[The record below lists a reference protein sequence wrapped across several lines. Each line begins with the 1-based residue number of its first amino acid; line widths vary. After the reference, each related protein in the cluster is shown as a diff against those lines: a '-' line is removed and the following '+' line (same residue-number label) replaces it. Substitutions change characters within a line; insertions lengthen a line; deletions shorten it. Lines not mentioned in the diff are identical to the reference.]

1 MFYNNERVVPF
12 WTQEITKVI
21 RYLGTDNV
29 YISIVESNSD
39 DSTPSLLRAFDSQ
52 LSTMNVSR
60 RILTNDTSIARPKSM
75 STSLPRIEFLSA
87 VRNRVMEPL
96 INQPDFDRV
105 VFSNDVFVTAEGVV
119 ELLNTRDGNYDMACG
134 TDLAY
139 WGLHDAW
146 VTRDRLGHL
155 VSSQWPYLLEDT
167 GMNAIMKDEPA
178 PVFTCWNGIVSF
190 RPDPF
195 LPPSSRK
202 SGALSTVP
210 ANFEV
215 PESHPWVQEGR
226 VKKGMAPV
234 EMPELRFR
242 ASGRRECFGS
252 ESFNLPYDL
261 RRVYDMQEIYMNPRV
276 ITSYEW
282 SYFVWYK
289 YITRHWLVKWW
300 IEKVE
305 MGDGMHRA
313 KMIVG
318 EADRVWTWD
327 GGECQPGLDWS

>member
-1 MFYNNERVVPF
+1 
-12 WTQEITKVI
+12 
-21 RYLGTDNV
+21 
-29 YISIVESNSD
+29 
-39 DSTPSLLRAFDSQ
+39 
-52 LSTMNVSR
+52 MNVSR

-105 VFSNDVFVTAEGVV
+105 VFSNDVFVTAEGVI

-139 WGLHDAW
+139 WGYAFPISFCPLSILHPDIMTRRTNVLSVSRRFYISLHDAW

-202 SGALSTVP
+202 SGALSMIPV
-210 ANFEV
+210 NFEV

-226 VKKGMAPV
+226 VRKGMAPV

-261 RRVYDMQEIYMNPRV
+261 RRVYDMQCVSFLFRSP
-276 ITSYEW
+276 TSSW
-282 SYFVWYK
+282 LWCLADCLTIFN
-289 YITRHWLVKWW
+289 RHT
-300 IEKVE
+300 
-305 MGDGMHRA
+305 GRY
-313 KMIVG
+313 
-318 EADRVWTWD
+318 T
-327 GGECQPGLDWS
+327 

>member
-1 MFYNNERVVPF
+1 
-12 WTQEITKVI
+12 
-21 RYLGTDNV
+21 
-29 YISIVESNSD
+29 
-39 DSTPSLLRAFDSQ
+39 
-52 LSTMNVSR
+52 MNVSR

-87 VRNRVMEPL
+87 VRNRVMEPV
-96 INQPDFDRV
+96 INQPGFDRV

-139 WGLHDAW
+139 WGYAFSSPSALFILHRDILTRRTNVLSVSRPFYISLHDAW

-202 SGALSTVP
+202 SGVLSTLP

-261 RRVYDMQEIYMNPRV
+261 RRVYDMQCVSFLSRSFSSFLLWRFADCLIIFCRR
-276 ITSYEW
+276 TG
-282 SYFVWYK
+282 K
-289 YITRHWLVKWW
+289 YT
-300 IEKVE
+300 
-305 MGDGMHRA
+305 
-313 KMIVG
+313 
-318 EADRVWTWD
+318 
-327 GGECQPGLDWS
+327 